1 MNILKKINYYIKKNS
16 LSLGAV
22 FLIFMNVVMLIT
34 IISMTAYFM
43 QMSKDLIVKSKEERQ
58 TTTKSI
64 ANVIYSATKEA
75 NATKNYSVL
84 SEITSRLIDN
94 RLINFVVI
102 YENTPNET
110 MQLGIKDDSH
120 KIVWST
126 IPNIEGKK
134 LSLDQVKKVYQ
145 KAYPYDANIMFEYG
159 TVAKTKNVYIA
170 YTLDSTLSFYIKDIT
185 SKNPTLAIIFLL
197 LGSFCAL
204 FIIKIVTTPINVLT
218 DAVKLFSKGDFTHK
232 IPMTYYKE
240 LNILIR
246 AFNEMASII
255 HKTHLSLEEKIKE
268 RTMEISEKNEK
279 LNNAMGEL
287 KQTQAMLVHAEK
299 MRSLGELV
307 AGITHEINNPV
318 NFIYGNLTHLD
329 NYSNDLMEIIDKYT
343 EYVDLLPEGQ
353 SNEMKKLLEDKEY
366 DYLKEDLPDLIKSC
380 REGTVRTKN
389 IVMDLKNFS
398 RTEKMIINEVEINK
412 EINTTL
418 NILYNKYK
426 NRITIHKEF
435 EDIKPIDCYGGQIN
449 QVLMNIIDNAIFAI
463 KDTGDIFIRT
473 KDVDKNV
480 VIEIEDTGT
489 GIAKENI
496 EKVFEPFYT
505 TKGVGEGTGLGMS
518 ISYKIVES
526 HGGKIDID
534 SELGKGTKF
543 TITLPRDGL
552 KQKEEV

>member
-1 MNILKKINYYIKKNS
+1 MQILTRINNFLKKHS

-22 FLIFMNVVMLIT
+22 FLIFMNIIMLIT
-34 IISMTAYFM
+34 IISITAYFM
-43 QMSKDLIVKSKEERQ
+43 QMTKDLMTKSFDERQ
-58 TTTKSI
+58 TISKSI
-64 ANVIYSATKEA
+64 ANIVYSSTKDSIA
-75 NATKNYSVL
+75 INDYSKLNDL
-84 SEITSRLIDN
+84 SKRLINN
-94 RLINFVVI
+94 RLINFVVV
-102 YENTPNET
+102 YDANTKN
-110 MQLGIKDDSH
+110 
-120 KIVWST
+120 KILWST
-126 IPNIEGKK
+126 IDSVKGKT
-134 LSLDQVKKVYQ
+134 LSIKEVKEEYQ
-145 KAYPYDANIMFEYG
+145 KNVAFDSEILYEKGVIANKV
-159 TVAKTKNVYIA
+159 TVIIA
-170 YTLDSTLSFYIKDIT
+170 YTLESNISYYLRSMTG
-185 SKNPTLAIIFLL
+185 KNPTIAMIFLL
-197 LGSFCAL
+197 LGSFCSLAM
-204 FIIKIVTTPINVLT
+204 IKLITVPINSLT
-218 DAVKLFSKGDFTHK
+218 NAVKIFSTGNFNHK
-232 IPMTYYKE
+232 ISMTYYQE

-246 AFNEMASII
+246 SFNEMASII
-255 HKTHLSLEEKIKE
+255 HKTHASLEEKIKE
-268 RTMEISEKNEK
+268 RTAEIQDKNQK
-279 LNNAMGEL
+279 LNKAMEEL
-287 KQTQAMLVHAEK
+287 KGTQAMLVHAEK

-318 NFIYGNLTHLD
+318 NFIYGNLTHLS
-329 NYSNDLMEIIDKYT
+329 NYSQDLMDIIDKYQ
-343 EYVDLLPEGQ
+343 EYTDMLPEEQ
-353 SNEMKKLLEDKEY
+353 KQEMKKMLEDKEY

-398 RTEKMIINEVEINK
+398 RTEKMVINEIEINK

-435 EDIKPIDCYGGQIN
+435 EDVAPIDCYGGQIN

-463 KDTGDIFIRT
+463 KDTGDIYIRT
-473 KDVDKNV
+473 KDIGNNL

-496 EKVFEPFYT
+496 EKVFEPFFT

-518 ISYKIVES
+518 ISYKIIES

-552 KQKEEV
+552 KDKKGNE